1 MFLNILD
8 KNERKN
14 FLELATIAIKTDG
27 DMNASESAVFE
38 TYRMEMGIQEYILQN
53 KDYDQLLTSFN
64 VSSKKVKRAIMIE
77 LAGVLDADEEVN
89 EIEQE
94 WIKKIGAD
102 LGFSETEIRKMV
114 RWAEDF
120 NDLLKEGYLYINR

>member
-38 TYRMEMGIQEYILQN
+38 TYRMEMGIQEYILQDKN
-53 KDYDQLLTSFN
+53 YDQLLTSFN

-89 EIEQE
+89 EIEQK

>member
-89 EIEQE
+89 EIEQK

-120 NDLLKEGYLYINR
+120 NDLLKEGYIYINR

>member
-53 KDYDQLLTSFN
+53 KAYDQLLTSFN

-77 LAGVLDADEEVN
+77 LAGVLDADEDVN

-102 LGFSETEIRKMV
+102 LGFSEAEIRKML

-120 NDLLKEGYLYINR
+120 NDLLKEGYLYINH

>member
-27 DMNASESAVFE
+27 AMNTCESAVFE
-38 TYRMEMGIQEYILQN
+38 TYRMEMGIQEYILQDKN
-53 KDYDQLLTSFN
+53 YDQLLTSFN

-89 EIEQE
+89 EIEQK